1 MEFPESNK
9 VNAFDSLFCTNHIQM
24 LKVLLSY
31 TDHKMQKSLA
41 VYIKFLELQYTIEY
55 YQKNPY
61 PLCGC
66 IMHEQNFDFGNICEE
81 LLPYCTQ
88 EERSRLEQ
96 IRGLIKGMEMY
107 REMNKTMEM
116 MKEFMPDG
124 GDIFS
129 ESPFADGSYENDNSQ
144 NQANI
149 MSLLMNLL
157 SPEQKEMFT
166 MFGGMNNHDTAVDEG

>member
-1 MEFPESNK
+1 MEFSENNK
-9 VNAFDSLFCTNHIQM
+9 VSAFDTLFCTNHIQM

-31 TDHKMQKSLA
+31 TDHQTQKSLA

-66 IMHEQNFDFGNICEE
+66 SAREQSFDFGKICEE

-96 IRGLIKGMEMY
+96 MQGLFKGMEMY
-107 REMNKTMEM
+107 REMSKTMEM
-116 MKEFMPDG
+116 MKEFMPDM
-124 GDIFS
+124 GDMFS
-129 ESPFADGSYENDNSQ
+129 GNPFGDGSFGNDSPQ
-144 NQANI
+144 NQANM
-149 MSLLMNLL
+149 MSLLMNML

-166 MFGGMNNHDTAVDEG
+166 MFGGMNNHDNAVDE